1 LGLSRVLSQ
10 TFRAF
15 DRAIAANRAPD
26 KVGIN
31 KSRANLAGLH
41 AVDVN
46 LKFIETGAIIKIL
59 QVKYLNNTFE
69 QGQRLIKRITAP
81 MLAFLAFHS
90 ADATIASTEAVH
102 MIRKGQLGENGLSA
116 FQQFAAFAA

>member
-1 LGLSRVLSQ
+1 MGLSRVRSQ

-46 LKFIETGAIIKIL
+46 LK
-59 QVKYLNNTFE
+59 NTFE

-116 FQQFAAFAA
+116 FQQFAA